1 MVMRVGGIVARPRT
15 KPEPLEPASAGGVR
29 GFIATVLDEEATLEA
44 IRQTVLDALNAE
56 TARTIQC
63 PDCQSRFRA
72 PVPDVKKQ
80 ADAIIA
86 LLEQNEGKATERPP
100 DALTVIIERPP
111 LR

>member
-1 MVMRVGGIVARPRT
+1 MGRPRNSPPLIKDGT
-15 KPEPLEPASAGGVR
+15 EEPSSGGVR
-29 GFIATVLDEEATLEA
+29 GLLAQVLEEDATLDGIRLAVMDAIGAET
-44 IRQTVLDALNAE
+44 IRQVV
-56 TARTIQC
+56 C
-63 PDCQSRFRA
+63 PDCQSKFRA

-80 ADAIIA
+80 VDTIIS